1 MSSGCPTWTTHTV
14 PGVQVAYIAR
24 VNLDLPA
31 ERMIV
36 APCAGVF
43 PSLGVTMTP
52 DPAAVDVT
60 VRLAGQVHAM

>member
-1 MSSGCPTWTTHTV
+1 M
-14 PGVQVAYIAR
+14 QAAYIAR
-24 VNLDLPA
+24 VNSDLPA
-31 ERMIV
+31 ERV
-36 APCAGVF
+36 TAAPCAGVF